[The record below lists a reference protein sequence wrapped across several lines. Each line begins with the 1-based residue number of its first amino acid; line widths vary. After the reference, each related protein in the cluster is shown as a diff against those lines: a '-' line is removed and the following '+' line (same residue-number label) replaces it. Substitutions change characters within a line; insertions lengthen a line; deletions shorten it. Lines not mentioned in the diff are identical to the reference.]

1 MDHPA
6 WPLVAWKAC
15 PPSGSVDWPK
25 VARLIRAA
33 SLRPVPGLSSLFS
46 FQVLQILA
54 L

>member
-15 PPSGSVDWPK
+15 PPSEAADWPK
-25 VARLIRAA
+25 VTQLIRTA
-33 SLRPVPGLSSLFS
+33 SLSPVPGLSSLFS
-46 FQVLQILA
+46 FQVPQILA